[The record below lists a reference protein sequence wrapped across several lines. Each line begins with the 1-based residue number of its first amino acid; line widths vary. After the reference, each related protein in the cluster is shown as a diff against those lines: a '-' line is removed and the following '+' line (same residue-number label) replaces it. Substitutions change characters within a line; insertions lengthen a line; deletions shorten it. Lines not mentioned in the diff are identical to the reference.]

1 REGPQSAA
9 LHCASQ
15 ATDAAGPLSE
25 RSGREA
31 WKGHCTVSVLAVRFF
46 LARHGRRRWALEQFY
61 AEWNR
66 RPLTQLR
73 VRLGFASPTLRNPCM
88 GLLLSRPFG
97 PPRVGRSEGSS
108 AAGAILAPQPCIR
121 SG

>member
-73 VRLGFASPTLRNPCM
+73 VRLRLANPSQPSPPS
-88 GLLLSRPFG
+88 GLSHSHI
-97 PPRVGRSEGSS
+97 VVAEEGK
-108 AAGAILAPQPCIR
+108 G
-121 SG
+121 